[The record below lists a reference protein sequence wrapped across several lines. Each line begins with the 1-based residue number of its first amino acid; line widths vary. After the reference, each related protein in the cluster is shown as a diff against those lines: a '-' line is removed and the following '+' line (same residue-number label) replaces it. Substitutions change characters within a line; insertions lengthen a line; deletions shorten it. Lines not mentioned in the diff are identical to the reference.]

1 MLFRSAKLAE
11 TRKLPSCVW
20 VREVLESG
28 ALFSYGVD
36 QRAIARRVAVYVDR
50 ILKGANPA
58 EMPVEQPTTFE
69 LVVNMK
75 IAKLLGIKVP
85 QSILIQATAVIE

>member
-1 MLFRSAKLAE
+1 MQNWLKRANCRVAFG
-11 TRKLPSCVW
+11 CVRCW
-20 VREVLESG
+20 SRG

-50 ILKGANPA
+50 ILKGVKPA
-58 EMPVEQPTTFE
+58 DMPVEQPTTFE

-75 IAKLLGIKVP
+75 IARLLGIKVP

>member
-1 MLFRSAKLAE
+1 
-11 TRKLPSCVW
+11 
-20 VREVLESG
+20 
-28 ALFSYGVD
+28 
-36 QRAIARRVAVYVDR
+36 
-50 ILKGANPA
+50 
-58 EMPVEQPTTFE
+58 MPVEQPTTFK